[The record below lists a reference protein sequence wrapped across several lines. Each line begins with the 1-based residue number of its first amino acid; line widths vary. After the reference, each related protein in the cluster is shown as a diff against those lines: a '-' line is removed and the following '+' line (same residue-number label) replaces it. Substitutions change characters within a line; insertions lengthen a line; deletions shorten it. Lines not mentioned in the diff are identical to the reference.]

1 MGCLKKNY
9 WAVGQFAAANSEPAC
24 WLGVLLWC
32 PLPPHRRRAVPDGV
46 FHLAGGGQVL
56 LIPCALPQKTSLSG
70 SRVRGSAPLIAVRVW
85 GLCFRSSGSSF
96 YESVCSMTSWVE
108 EGVALSRSGSVN
120 PLRKGIEG
128 DFNLL
133 GI

>member
-1 MGCLKKNY
+1 M
-9 WAVGQFAAANSEPAC
+9 GQFAAANSEPAC

-70 SRVRGSAPLIAVRVW
+70 SRVRGSAPLIVIGGYASVRADHP
-85 GLCFRSSGSSF
+85 F
-96 YESVCSMTSWVE
+96 T
-108 EGVALSRSGSVN
+108 
-120 PLRKGIEG
+120 
-128 DFNLL
+128 NLL
-133 GI
+133 NRRLRHLAEGHRYGV